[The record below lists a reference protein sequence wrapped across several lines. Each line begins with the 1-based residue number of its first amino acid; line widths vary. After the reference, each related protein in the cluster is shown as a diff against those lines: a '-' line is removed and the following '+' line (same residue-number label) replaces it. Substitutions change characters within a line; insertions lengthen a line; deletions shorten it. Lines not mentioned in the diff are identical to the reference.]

1 MVTLGNVDIINFL
14 GEFVSEKRLEMLRY
28 ILSNRTRYITVV
40 LEDVFQP
47 QNASAVLRS
56 CDCFGVQDVHII
68 ENRNDFYVDQQVAMG
83 ASKWLSLHR
92 YKGPGNNTAEAI
104 GELKAK
110 GYRIIATSPHTYV
123 TSINDF
129 DVASGKFAMLFG
141 TELTG
146 LSPEALKLAD
156 EHVLIPTYGFTESLN
171 ISNSAAICL
180 QQLSHRVRTAGIDFA
195 LTPNEF
201 NIILHE
207 WLRKSVR
214 SWRLIEERF
223 ISQQNVVKK
232 TIFNTVTRG

>member
-1 MVTLGNVDIINFL
+1 MFAIGNQNIINHL
-14 GEFVSEKRLEMLRY
+14 GEFVSEKRLKMLRC

-68 ENRNDFYVDQQVAMG
+68 ENKNNFNVDPQVAMG
-83 ASKWLSLHR
+83 ASKWLTLHR
-92 YKGPGNNTAEAI
+92 YNDLDNNTVGAI
-104 GELKAK
+104 GVLKDQ
-110 GYRIIATSPHTYV
+110 GYRIVATSPHTYV
-123 TSINDF
+123 TSLNDF
-129 DVASGKFAMLFG
+129 DITKGKFALLFG

-146 LSPEALKLAD
+146 LSPKAIELAD

-180 QQLSHRVRTAGIDFA
+180 QQLSYRLRTAGIDFE

-201 NIILHE
+201 NAILHE

-214 SWRLIEERF
+214 SSKLIEERY
-223 ISQQNVVKK
+223 ITK
-232 TIFNTVTRG
+232 